1 MKRLEEIIK
10 WATTPY
16 INGITYKKIR
26 GAEET
31 RSAMLKSANV
41 LEKAWGNMIIGA
53 TNNNQWTTKLGEN
66 LVKDVLTYYHGKS
79 VTRPEK
85 KSHYIPDWE
94 TEDAIWEVK
103 TRNWTTQ
110 GTAGEKVF
118 GVPYKYSDIPD
129 LYGKPLKI
137 VCVAYQEWE
146 LTYGNTRV
154 FGDVSDKKKDMLE
167 YWRDRQIEFVKFS
180 DLVPS
185 ADLVI

>member
-1 MKRLEEIIK
+1 MKEYLNERIK

-16 INGITYKKIR
+16 LNGITYKKISSNKRNTAKILER
-26 GAEET
+26 G
-31 RSAMLKSANV
+31 
-41 LEKAWGNMIIGA
+41 WGNKMIGVCDTSVSI
-53 TNNNQWTTKLGEN
+53 NNQWTTNLGEN
-66 LVKDVLTYYHGKS
+66 LVKDVLTYYHGKN
-79 VTRPEK
+79 VTRPK
-85 KSHYIPDWE
+85 IKSHYRPDWE

-103 TRNWTTQ
+103 TRNWTTT

-167 YWRDRQIEFVKFS
+167 YWRDLQIEFVKFS
-180 DLVPS
+180 DL
-185 ADLVI
+185 LVI